1 MPPRFTYWTII
12 AGGQPT
18 AFRAATQ
25 DELLPTLRQ
34 LQSKQ
39 PDAVL
44 MWFARGKLWPSEE
57 AAAMALR
64 MEREGAARER
74 RGPDWRPGGEHK
86 DPRDRFKVPRDVKR
100 QQFAARARRER
111 IEEQGGGAKGDR
123 PPGPRPVGRQGRRAH
138 VRLGRQ
144 GRREAID
151 RFVHAGHG
159 PAVRAAVSAAVPPAA
174 ADPAAVPH
182 AVEASGAVARKAA
195 AVGTGAEDA
204 DRGDRPRRTDSAEN
218 GHRAFGDRRRRR
230 GSSDGVQGNSFNQAP
245 ARRRARASRLAGLRA
260 VDVHATSPM
269 SRSSNSTTGA
279 GFRNICSIRRTER

>member
-57 AAAMALR
+57 ASAMALR

-100 QQFAARARRER
+100 SQFAARARRER
-111 IEEQGGGAKGDR
+111 IEEQGGGAKSDR
-123 PPGPRPVGRQGRRAH
+123 PPGPRPGRPAGPAGPRSARPQGQQGRRAH
-138 VRLGRQ
+138 VRLDRQGQQGPGAHVRLGRQ
-144 GRREAID
+144 EGREAID

-159 PAVRAAVSAAVPPAA
+159 PVVRAAVSAAVPPAA

-182 AVEASGAVARKAA
+182 AVEVSGAVARKAA
-195 AVGTGAEDA
+195 AVATGAEDA
-204 DRGDRPRRTDSAEN
+204 DRGDRPRRPDSAED
-218 GHRAFGDRRRRR
+218 GHRAFGRRRRRR
-230 GSSDGVQGNSFNQAP
+230 GSSDGIQGNPFNQAP
-245 ARRRARASRLAGLRA
+245 ARRRARSPRLAGL
-260 VDVHATSPM
+260 
-269 SRSSNSTTGA
+269 
-279 GFRNICSIRRTER
+279 

>member
-57 AAAMALR
+57 ASAMALR

-100 QQFAARARRER
+100 SQFAARARRER
-111 IEEQGGGAKGDR
+111 IEEQGGGAKSDR
-123 PPGPRPVGRQGRRAH
+123 PPGPRPGRPA
-138 VRLGRQ
+138 
-144 GRREAID
+144 
-151 RFVHAGHG
+151 G
-159 PAVRAAVSAAVPPAA
+159 PAGPRSARPTGPTGPAGPR
-174 ADPAAVPH
+174 PARPT
-182 AVEASGAVARKAA
+182 GP
-195 AVGTGAEDA
+195 TGAGGPRPA
-204 DRGDRPRRTDSAEN
+204 RPTGGAGGDRPFRPRGPRPGGSS
-218 GHRAFGDRRRRR
+218 GSFRGGPSGSRGPGGSSPRGGSFRGGGKKGGGGGDRGGGR
-230 GSSDGVQGNSFNQAP
+230 GP
-245 ARRRARASRLAGLRA
+245 R
-260 VDVHATSPM
+260 
-269 SRSSNSTTGA
+269 
-279 GFRNICSIRRTER
+279 